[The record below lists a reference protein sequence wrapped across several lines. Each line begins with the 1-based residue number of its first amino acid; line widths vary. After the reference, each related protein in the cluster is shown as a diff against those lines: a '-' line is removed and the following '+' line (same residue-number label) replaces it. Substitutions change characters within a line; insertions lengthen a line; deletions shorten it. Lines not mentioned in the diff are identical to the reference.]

1 MQGAAQVLQRVHL
14 HFTLRAQEQQRENEG
29 EQNAR
34 ARGSQDAFGGCG
46 FVVASVPRTRGVAK
60 RASYMVLVA

>member
-1 MQGAAQVLQRVHL
+1 MQRATQVLQRVHL
-14 HFTLRAQEQQRENEG
+14 HFALRAQEQQRESEG

-46 FVVASVPRTRGVAK
+46 FFVASVPRTRGEAK
-60 RASYMVLVA
+60 RRSYMVLVA